1 MENLIFFLRKIYA
14 EEWKINLFWRI
25 QPKSFV
31 NFCSIQYIVN
41 EVKKIEI
48 FENRLFTQM
57 SFIRYWEED
66 ETMRSFQNYA
76 SITDS
81 FFSKIVNLPNNQKNS
96 TGTQT
101 MQLRKLGDKKKEI
114 RYLRPSQLQSGFQEI
129 RKSAN
134 INSAF
139 LGHGRS
145 RKIQEAEEKVSRGF
159 MMETEMRRGQEG
171 IIRLN
176 PRS

>member
-1 MENLIFFLRKIYA
+1 
-14 EEWKINLFWRI
+14 
-25 QPKSFV
+25 
-31 NFCSIQYIVN
+31 
-41 EVKKIEI
+41 
-48 FENRLFTQM
+48 
-57 SFIRYWEED
+57 
-66 ETMRSFQNYA
+66 MRSFQNYA

-176 PRS
+176 PRSQKANRKSIGMARYSDKIGSHISESDFSIKISLSTQYLCFIYESSS